1 MSRLM
6 PRVAKLLPP
15 RAFVHL
21 LAWQY
26 ALLEPELRH
35 LDDFV
40 PRHKIAVDVGTWWG
54 PWSIHLARRVP
65 RVEAFEPNGAIAAT
79 LSRVLPENVT
89 LHTVAL
95 SDSPGHVTLWSP
107 DGGRGTEGRSTVHQ
121 GPQIPDD
128 WVHQTVETLPL
139 DAFDLHD
146 VGFVKIDVEGHELAV
161 LRGAETLL
169 STQHPNL
176 LVEIEEAHGS
186 AEHMDEV
193 MSFLTNLGY
202 QATFLSK
209 GGWRPFDELD
219 RVETRRVGLRRK
231 SMGLVRSSFSR
242 TRYINNFLFTAAR

>member
-1 MSRLM
+1 
-6 PRVAKLLPP
+6 
-15 RAFVHL
+15 
-21 LAWQY
+21 
-26 ALLEPELRH
+26 
-35 LDDFV
+35 
-40 PRHKIAVDVGTWWG
+40 
-54 PWSIHLARRVP
+54 
-65 RVEAFEPNGAIAAT
+65 
-79 LSRVLPENVT
+79 
-89 LHTVAL
+89 
-95 SDSPGHVTLWSP
+95 
-107 DGGRGTEGRSTVHQ
+107 
-121 GPQIPDD
+121 
-128 WVHQTVETLPL
+128 VETLPL

-242 TRYINNFLFTAAR
+242 KRYINNFLFTAAR